1 MIWRKNQSNL
11 GNNPIIENMERPS
24 DTDQLGDELDDE
36 NEKDMKKRI
45 SDVKDALEQ
54 MGSIQASVS
63 TLKKYEKQIISLYET
78 LRIEKIEASSSNQDK
93 EKTEMVPKPVLVNK
107 EYDQTTHNIKLL
119 EVIELEDKN

>member
-11 GNNPIIENMERPS
+11 GNNPIIENMEHPS

>member
-54 MGSIQASVS
+54 LGSIQASVS